1 MPVQPRETATDH
13 RAGIELSSAAP
24 PVPIPQGHVGEFVIP
39 GTGKL
44 VWWTGRVAIGL
55 RHQPVRCLEPTAR
68 SARWIQDLLLGHRS
82 HRLGVTRP

>member
-1 MPVQPRETATDH
+1 MTQASRIHLNPDSPPIEVPSGYTGPVT
-13 RAGIELSSAAP
+13 L
-24 PVPIPQGHVGEFVIP
+24 P
-39 GTGKL
+39 GNGKT

-68 SARWIQDLLLGHRS
+68 SARWIQDLLLGQRP